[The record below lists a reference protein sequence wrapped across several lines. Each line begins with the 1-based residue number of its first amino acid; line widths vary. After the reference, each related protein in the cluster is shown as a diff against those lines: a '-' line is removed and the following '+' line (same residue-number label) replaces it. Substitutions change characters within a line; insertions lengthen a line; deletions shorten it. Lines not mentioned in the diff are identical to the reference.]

1 MGYHFGP
8 LNDTYCLKSGKC
20 ILHPVGEYAT
30 INTGDSPTA
39 GGSHMKTAKPRKKM
53 TQAQARKKWL
63 ASKQG
68 QKWLAEKIRF
78 EADLEIASEL
88 RKFC

>member
-1 MGYHFGP
+1 
-8 LNDTYCLKSGKC
+8 
-20 ILHPVGEYAT
+20 
-30 INTGDSPTA
+30 
-39 GGSHMKTAKPRKKM
+39 MKTNKPRKKL

-68 QKWLAEKIRF
+68 QKWLAERIRI
-78 EADLEIASEL
+78 ENDIAIAHEL

>member
-1 MGYHFGP
+1 
-8 LNDTYCLKSGKC
+8 
-20 ILHPVGEYAT
+20 
-30 INTGDSPTA
+30 
-39 GGSHMKTAKPRKKM
+39 MKTAKPRKKM

>member
-1 MGYHFGP
+1 
-8 LNDTYCLKSGKC
+8 
-20 ILHPVGEYAT
+20 
-30 INTGDSPTA
+30 
-39 GGSHMKTAKPRKKM
+39 MKTQKPRKKM

>member
-1 MGYHFGP
+1 
-8 LNDTYCLKSGKC
+8 
-20 ILHPVGEYAT
+20 
-30 INTGDSPTA
+30 
-39 GGSHMKTAKPRKKM
+39 MKTAKPRKKM

-68 QKWLAEKIRF
+68 QKWLAEKIRI
-78 EADLEIASEL
+78 ESDMAISHEL